1 VASSIACRSLGGYF
15 VVSFLLP
22 VAPDELQIVEFVPDF
37 CATLSRCCP
46 ASEKGASV
54 FIPAKTPLE
63 IARDIPTWKGQHLS
77 PVFWCGEV
85 GPFRIGF
92 AVTQVLVFMLSSRA

>member
-1 VASSIACRSLGGYF
+1 MSYKLF
-15 VVSFLLP
+15 VLIF
-22 VAPDELQIVEFVPDF
+22 APRYPD
-37 CATLSRCCP
+37 AAR

-63 IARDIPTWKGQHLS
+63 IARGHPNFGKGSIWLS

-85 GPFRIGF
+85 GTFRIGF
-92 AVTQVLVFMLSSRA
+92 AVTQVLVFMLSSCA